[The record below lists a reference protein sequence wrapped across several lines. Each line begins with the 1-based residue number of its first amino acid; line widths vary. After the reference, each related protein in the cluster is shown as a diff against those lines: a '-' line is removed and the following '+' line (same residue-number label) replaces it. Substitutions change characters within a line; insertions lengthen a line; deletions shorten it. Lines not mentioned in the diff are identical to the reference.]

1 MLPMTKKK
9 PAAAANDTGAVMALM
24 AESPAEEEA
33 EKSAEPAGDPLAA
46 VAKVEAALAELK
58 LAIGR

>member
-1 MLPMTKKK
+1 MMQMPKKK
-9 PAAAANDTGAVMALM
+9 PASDDTGAVMALM

-33 EKSAEPAGDPLAA
+33 EESADTTSDPLAA

>member
-1 MLPMTKKK
+1 MMQLPKKK
-9 PAAAANDTGAVMALM
+9 SVGADDTGAVMALM
-24 AESPAEEEA
+24 AESPAEEEV
-33 EKSAEPAGDPLAA
+33 EEGVEPAGDPMAA